1 MRFQYLAHI
10 DNYRNNVMMS
20 RPAIKRIIM
29 HTMSL
34 GILLTAFATS
44 CTPIKRGDYAA
55 GSATMY
61 CDDGFRKILEEEIEV
76 FEYQYPESA
85 IIPYYV
91 DEQTAMDSLLEG
103 KTQLIVAT
111 HELTKDQ
118 IQYIKDKYRR
128 IVRQRCIA
136 VDAVALIVNKEN
148 PVSQLTLDDIKG
160 IVQGKI
166 SNWDQLAVSD
176 KGKIKLVFDNQGS
189 STVSYMR
196 EKFLG
201 KDGKI
206 SDNPNA
212 FAQKDNAEVF
222 DIVKNDKNAIG
233 IISVSWLGTDLSE
246 AKNVPVDQR
255 MEDYAVEN
263 DTIATNLTTE
273 VKILKIANPVEEN
286 DYSLEGYK
294 PYQAY
299 INSGEYPLFRKVY
312 MISTANGRSVLNS
325 FYQFCGGF
333 IGQKIISKTGILPY
347 HMSARVVNLR

>member
-1 MRFQYLAHI
+1 MKRRSIFKAMTAGLIIASLAGGC
-10 DNYRNNVMMS
+10 S
-20 RPAIKRIIM
+20 
-29 HTMSL
+29 
-34 GILLTAFATS
+34 
-44 CTPIKRGDYAA
+44 PIKRGEYAS

-61 CDDGFRKILEEEIEV
+61 CDDGFRNILEEEVEV

-85 IIPYYV
+85 IIPFYV
-91 DEQTAMDSLLEG
+91 DEQTAMDSLLADR
-103 KTQLIVAT
+103 TQLIVAT
-111 HELTKDQ
+111 HDLTKDQ
-118 IQYIKDKYRR
+118 IQYMKDKYRR

-136 VDAVALIVNKEN
+136 VDAVALIVNKDN
-148 PVSQLTLDDIKG
+148 PVSQVTLEDIKG

-166 SNWDQLAVSD
+166 SDWNQLAVSD
-176 KGKIKLVFDNQGS
+176 KGKIKLVFDHQGS

-201 KDGKI
+201 KDRKV

-222 DIVKNDKNAIG
+222 DVVKNDKNALG
-233 IISVSWLGTDLSE
+233 IISVSWLGSDLSE
-246 AKNVPVDQR
+246 AKNVPIDKR

-273 VKILKIANPVEEN
+273 VKILKVANPVEEN
-286 DYSLEGYK
+286 DYSLVGYL

-312 MISTANGRSVLNS
+312 MISTASGSSVLNS

-347 HMSARVVNLR
+347 HMSARVVNLK

>member
-1 MRFQYLAHI
+1 
-10 DNYRNNVMMS
+10 
-20 RPAIKRIIM
+20 
-29 HTMSL
+29 
-34 GILLTAFATS
+34 
-44 CTPIKRGDYAA
+44 
-55 GSATMY
+55 MY
-61 CDDGFRKILEEEIEV
+61 CDDGFRHVLQEEIEV

-91 DEQTAMDSLLEG
+91 DEQTALDSLLEG
-103 KTQLIVAT
+103 KTQLAVTT
-111 HELTKDQ
+111 HGLTKEQ

-136 VDAVALIVNKEN
+136 VDAVALIVNKDN
-148 PVSQLTLDDIKG
+148 PVSMLTMDDIKG
-160 IVQGKI
+160 IVSGKI
-166 SNWDQLAVSD
+166 SNWSQLAVDD
-176 KGKIKLVFDNQGS
+176 KGQIRLVFDNQGS

-196 EKFLG
+196 EKFLP

-222 DIVKNDKNAIG
+222 DVVKKDKNAIG
-233 IISVSWLGTDLSE
+233 IISVSWLGADLEE
-246 AKNVPVDQR
+246 AKNVPVDKR

-273 VKILKIANPVEEN
+273 VKILKVANPVEEN
-286 DYSLEGYK
+286 DYSLQGYM

-312 MISTANGRSVLNS
+312 MISSATGSSVLNS

-333 IGQKIISKTGILPY
+333 IGQKIISKTGIMPY
-347 HMSARVVNLR
+347 HMSARLVNLR

>member
-1 MRFQYLAHI
+1 
-10 DNYRNNVMMS
+10 
-20 RPAIKRIIM
+20 
-29 HTMSL
+29 MSL
-34 GILLTAFATS
+34 GIILAAFVCS
-44 CTPIKRGDYAA
+44 CTPIKRGEYVS

-61 CDDGFRKILEEEIEV
+61 CDDGFRHILQEEIEV

-91 DEQTAMDSLLEG
+91 DEQTAMDSLLED
-103 KTQLIVAT
+103 KTQLVVTT
-111 HELTKDQ
+111 HELTQDQ
-118 IQYIKDKYRR
+118 IKYIKDKFRR

-136 VDAVALIVNKEN
+136 VDAVALIVNKDN
-148 PVSQLTLDDIKG
+148 PVSSLTLDDIKG
-160 IVQGKI
+160 ILEGKI
-166 SNWDQLAVSD
+166 SKWNQLAVAENSY
-176 KGKIKLVFDNQGS
+176 IKLVFDNQGS
-189 STVSYMR
+189 STVSYLR

-201 KDGKI
+201 ENGKI

-222 DIVKNDKNAIG
+222 DIVKKDKSAIG
-233 IISVSWLGTDLSE
+233 VISVSWLGADLSE
-246 AKNVPVDQR
+246 AKNVPVDKR
-255 MEDYAVEN
+255 MEEYAVEN

-273 VKILKIANPVEEN
+273 VKILKVSNPVEEN
-286 DYSLEGYK
+286 DYSTVGYM

-312 MISTANGRSVLNS
+312 MISTASGSSVLNS

-347 HMSARVVNLR
+347 HMSARLVNLR

>member
-1 MRFQYLAHI
+1 MKHKHPIYIL
-10 DNYRNNVMMS
+10 M
-20 RPAIKRIIM
+20 
-29 HTMSL
+29 TLSL
-34 GILLTAFATS
+34 GTILAALAIGCS
-44 CTPIKRGDYAA
+44 PIKKGEYVD

-61 CDDGFRKILEEEIEV
+61 CDDGFRQILQEEIEV
-76 FEYQYPESA
+76 FEYQYPNSA
-85 IIPYYV
+85 IIPFYV
-91 DEQTAMDSLLEG
+91 DEQTAMDSLLED
-103 KTQLIVAT
+103 KTQLVVTT

-136 VDAVALIVNKEN
+136 VDAVALIVNKDN
-148 PVSQLTLDDIKG
+148 PVNSLTLEDIKS
-160 IVQGKI
+160 IIEGKI
-166 SNWDQLAVSD
+166 SNWNQLAVPD
-176 KGKIKLVFDNQGS
+176 DATIRLVFDNQGS
-189 STVSYMR
+189 STVSFMR

-201 KDGKI
+201 EEGKV

-233 IISVSWLGTDLSE
+233 IISVSWLGSDLQE
-246 AKNVPVDQR
+246 AKNVPVEKR

-273 VKILKIANPVEEN
+273 VKILKVSNPVEEN
-286 DYSLEGYK
+286 DYSTVGYM

-312 MISTANGRSVLNS
+312 MISTATKSSVLSS
-325 FYQFCGGF
+325 FYEFTSGF

-347 HMSARVVNLR
+347 HMSTRMVNLK

>member
-1 MRFQYLAHI
+1 
-10 DNYRNNVMMS
+10 
-20 RPAIKRIIM
+20 
-29 HTMSL
+29 MSL
-34 GILLTAFATS
+34 GAILATLAIG
-44 CTPIKRGDYAA
+44 CGQIKRGEYVD

-61 CDDGFRKILEEEIEV
+61 CDDGFRQILQEEIEV

-91 DEQTAMDSLLEG
+91 DEQTAMDSLLAD
-103 KTQLIVAT
+103 KTQLIVST

-118 IQYIKDKYRR
+118 IDYIKDRFRR

-136 VDAVALIVNKEN
+136 VDAVAMIVNKDN
-148 PVSQLTLDDIKG
+148 PVSQLTMDDIKG
-160 IVQGKI
+160 IMQGKI
-166 SNWDQLAVSD
+166 SKWNQLAVPD
-176 KGKIKLVFDNQGS
+176 DATIKLVFDNQGS
-189 STVSYMR
+189 STVSFMR

-222 DIVKNDKNAIG
+222 DIVKKDRNAIG
-233 IISVSWLGTDLSE
+233 IISVSWLGSDLTE
-246 AKNVPVDQR
+246 AKNVPVDKR

-273 VKILKIANPVEEN
+273 VKILKVANPVEEN
-286 DYSLEGYK
+286 DYSLTGYM

-299 INSGEYPLFRKVY
+299 IYSGEYPLFRKVY
-312 MISTANGRSVLNS
+312 MISSATGSSVLNS

-347 HMSARVVNLR
+347 KMSARLVNLQ

>member
-1 MRFQYLAHI
+1 
-10 DNYRNNVMMS
+10 
-20 RPAIKRIIM
+20 
-29 HTMSL
+29 
-34 GILLTAFATS
+34 
-44 CTPIKRGDYAA
+44 
-55 GSATMY
+55 MY
-61 CDDGFRKILEEEIEV
+61 CDDGFRQILQEEIEV

-91 DEQTAMDSLLEG
+91 DEQTAMDSLLAD
-103 KTQLIVAT
+103 KTQLIVST

-118 IQYIKDKYRR
+118 IDYIKDRFRR

-136 VDAVALIVNKEN
+136 VDAVAMIVNKDN
-148 PVSQLTLDDIKG
+148 PVSQLTMDDIKG
-160 IVQGKI
+160 IMQGKI
-166 SNWDQLAVSD
+166 SKWNQLAVPD
-176 KGKIKLVFDNQGS
+176 DATIKLVFDNQGS
-189 STVSYMR
+189 STVSFMR

-222 DIVKNDKNAIG
+222 DIVKKDRNAIG
-233 IISVSWLGTDLSE
+233 IISVSWLGSDLTE
-246 AKNVPVDQR
+246 AKNVPVDKR

-273 VKILKIANPVEEN
+273 VKILKVANPVEEN
-286 DYSLEGYK
+286 DYSLTGYM

-299 INSGEYPLFRKVY
+299 IYSGEYPLFRKVY
-312 MISTANGRSVLNS
+312 MISSATGSSVLNS

-347 HMSARVVNLR
+347 KMSARLVNLQ

>member
-1 MRFQYLAHI
+1 MNKNLLRRRSKI
-10 DNYRNNVMMS
+10 
-20 RPAIKRIIM
+20 AI
-29 HTMSL
+29 SL
-34 GILLTAFATS
+34 GLILTTFISS
-44 CTPIKRGDYAA
+44 CTPIKRGEYAS

-61 CDDGFRKILEEEIEV
+61 CDDGFRNILEEEVEV
-76 FEYQYPESA
+76 FEYQYPQSA
-85 IIPYYV
+85 IIPFYV
-91 DEQTAMDSLLEG
+91 DEQTAMDSLLED

-118 IQYIKDKYRR
+118 IQYVKDKFRR

-136 VDAVALIVNKEN
+136 VDAVALIVNKDN
-148 PVSQLTLDDIKG
+148 PVAQLTLDDVKG
-160 IVQGKI
+160 IIEGKI
-166 SNWDQLAVSD
+166 SNWNQLAVAD
-176 KGKIKLVFDNQGS
+176 KGKIKLVFDHQGS

-196 EKFLG
+196 EKFLTNG
-201 KDGKI
+201 KKV

-222 DIVKNDKNAIG
+222 DIVKNDKNALG
-233 IISVSWLGTDLSE
+233 IISVSWLGSDLSE
-246 AKNVPVDQR
+246 AKNVPVDKR

-273 VKILKIANPVEEN
+273 VKILKVANPVEEN
-286 DYSLEGYK
+286 DYSLVGYL

-312 MISTANGRSVLNS
+312 MISTASSSTVLNS

>member
-1 MRFQYLAHI
+1 
-10 DNYRNNVMMS
+10 
-20 RPAIKRIIM
+20 
-29 HTMSL
+29 MSL
-34 GILLTAFATS
+34 GIILAAFICS
-44 CTPIKRGDYAA
+44 CTPIKRGEYVS

-61 CDDGFRKILEEEIEV
+61 CDDGFRHILQEEIGV

-91 DEQTAMDSLLEG
+91 DEQTAMDSLLED
-103 KTQLIVAT
+103 KTQLVVTT
-111 HELTKDQ
+111 HELTQDQ
-118 IQYIKDKYRR
+118 IKYIKDKFRR

-136 VDAVALIVNKEN
+136 VDAVALIVNKDN
-148 PVSQLTLDDIKG
+148 PVSSLTLDDIKG
-160 IVQGKI
+160 ILEGKI
-166 SNWDQLAVSD
+166 SKWNQLAVAENSD
-176 KGKIKLVFDNQGS
+176 IKLVFDNQGS
-189 STVSYMR
+189 STVSYLR

-201 KDGKI
+201 ENGKI

-222 DIVKNDKNAIG
+222 DIVKKDKSAIG
-233 IISVSWLGTDLSE
+233 VISVSWLGADLSE
-246 AKNVPVDQR
+246 AKNVPVDKR
-255 MEDYAVEN
+255 MEEYAVEN

-273 VKILKIANPVEEN
+273 VKILKVSNPVEEN
-286 DYSLEGYK
+286 DYSTVGYM

-312 MISTANGRSVLNS
+312 MISTASGSSVLNS

-347 HMSARVVNLR
+347 HMSARLVNLR